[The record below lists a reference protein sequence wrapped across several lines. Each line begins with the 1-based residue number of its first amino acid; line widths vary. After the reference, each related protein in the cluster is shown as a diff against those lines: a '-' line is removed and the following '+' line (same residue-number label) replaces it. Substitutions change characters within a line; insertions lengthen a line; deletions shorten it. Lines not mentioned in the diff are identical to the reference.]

1 MQADAW
7 PTRGAAPTDDT
18 SGAELAAL
26 ERQVLDACDAAG
38 AFVRWW
44 GFKEIHGRVWTLL
57 ALRGAP
63 MSQAEVA
70 RLLGVSRSLLSGTM
84 SELATY
90 GLVRQ
95 TSAHHRAPFE
105 AVVDVWP
112 IITSVLRE
120 REWMLIEQARVSLE
134 AAALAAERL
143 ERRGTEVTW
152 SAQRIRFLLGLTE
165 VAQSFLRVVL
175 HVPLPAAGP
184 ELERWMNRAGRVLR
198 GLRSLR
204 G

>member
-1 MQADAW
+1 MQADVLPPHDDASAD
-7 PTRGAAPTDDT
+7 PRVAA
-18 SGAELAAL
+18 EHAAL
-26 ERQVLDACDAAG
+26 ERQVLDACDAVG

-84 SELATY
+84 AELATY

-95 TSAHHRAPFE
+95 TSEHHKAPFE

-143 ERRGTEVTW
+143 EHRGAEVLW
-152 SAQRIRFLLGLTE
+152 PAQRIRFLLSLTE